1 MSKTNNNSTELTRHL
16 VEQLG
21 ERPVAMWFRD
31 TELAIVDG
39 RLEVRAETRFAADWI
54 RRRFNAELRKLA
66 GSIIAPEAE
75 VDIVVDP
82 AEDHGRGSTA
92 PTAAPATLPAAPD
105 RRRGAPA
112 PTTFRPD
119 SRFHKLDGFV
129 VGDSNQLAWTASMRL
144 ASDGERSPVSP
155 LFIHGGCGLG
165 KTHLL
170 QGLCRKVRDLE
181 GPAAKVRYVTAERFT
196 NEYITAIREGS
207 IDQFRSKYRD
217 LTLLAIDD
225 VQFFKNKKKTQ
236 AEFLHT
242 LDSIELS
249 GARLALAANEH
260 PTGIATFSQNLTSR
274 FLGGMV
280 VQLERPDLKTRL
292 GLVHR
297 LAEDRSLRLN
307 DAAARL
313 LASKC
318 LDSVRDLQGAVTR
331 LAAMQMIDPQNT
343 ASDDPGQ
350 LFMLGFN
357 DAQDRV
363 IGPAAVQ
370 RVFAST
376 QWAPE
381 TPVPIAK
388 VVEAVSLRTG
398 VSRAELASSSRHQR
412 ISLARGLVAYLAR
425 SMTTASYPEIAAAMG
440 RTNHSSVHASVRRI
454 AKKLDH
460 EPTALINTPDGDV
473 ERVELSELLEELQRT
488 LRQGRRS
495 GRGGRRG
502 SV

>member
-1 MSKTNNNSTELTRHL
+1 
-16 VEQLG
+16 
-21 ERPVAMWFRD
+21 
-31 TELAIVDG
+31 
-39 RLEVRAETRFAADWI
+39 
-54 RRRFNAELRKLA
+54 
-66 GSIIAPEAE
+66 
-75 VDIVVDP
+75 
-82 AEDHGRGSTA
+82 
-92 PTAAPATLPAAPD
+92 
-105 RRRGAPA
+105 
-112 PTTFRPD
+112 
-119 SRFHKLDGFV
+119 
-129 VGDSNQLAWTASMRL
+129 
-144 ASDGERSPVSP
+144 
-155 LFIHGGCGLG
+155 
-165 KTHLL
+165 
-170 QGLCRKVRDLE
+170 
-181 GPAAKVRYVTAERFT
+181 
-196 NEYITAIREGS
+196 
-207 IDQFRSKYRD
+207 
-217 LTLLAIDD
+217 
-225 VQFFKNKKKTQ
+225 
-236 AEFLHT
+236 
-242 LDSIELS
+242 
-249 GARLALAANEH
+249 
-260 PTGIATFSQNLTSR
+260 
-274 FLGGMV
+274 
-280 VQLERPDLKTRL
+280 
-292 GLVHR
+292 
-297 LAEDRSLRLN
+297 
-307 DAAARL
+307 
-313 LASKC
+313 
-318 LDSVRDLQGAVTR
+318 
-331 LAAMQMIDPQNT
+331 
-343 ASDDPGQ
+343 
-350 LFMLGFN
+350 MLGFN